1 MITYT
6 ITSENSTDHWPY
18 FNVDNHNV
26 LDLGC
31 GRWYTKDTE
40 ELSPI
45 FFGKK
50 ANTVI
55 GVDSNPDDII
65 FYKNETLN
73 NPKFTFIHEGINNVD
88 QVKRLLKEYSITALK
103 SDIEGGEFILLD
115 LTEDDLKNV
124 TQLAIEFHSEVLKEA
139 FINKVVEWGFNIDV
153 KANFA
158 QTPDYMGVLFCSKSF
173 KN

>member
-6 ITSENSTDHWPY
+6 IESENSTDHWPY

-50 ANTVI
+50 ANKVI
-55 GVDSNPDDII
+55 GVDGNGDDIL
-65 FYKNETLN
+65 FYINETKDD
-73 NPKFTFIHEGINNVD
+73 PKYVFKTEHISSVD
-88 QVKRLLKEYSITALK
+88 QVKKLINEYSITALK
-103 SDIEGGEFILLD
+103 CDIEGAEVILLD
-115 LTEDDLKNV
+115 LTKEDLNNI
-124 TQLAIEFHSEVLKEA
+124 TELAMEFHSEELKQA
-139 FINKVVEWGFNIDV
+139 YLNKVIEWGFDIKV

-158 QTPDYMGVLFCSKSF
+158 RTPDHMGVLFCSKPQNS
-173 KN
+173 